1 MNNEDTMS
9 RMDYKMGNESK
20 TFICEN
26 CGAGVVPPESGTRN
40 RNHCPE
46 CLWSRHVD
54 HRTGDR
60 LSVCGGMMEPIAVW
74 AKNGDEWALVH
85 RCIKCGIVRT
95 NRIAGD
101 DNAMRLLGLATGP
114 LRRLPFSLDGPE
126 YAGRLKGGR
135 P

>member
-1 MNNEDTMS
+1 MKYEDTMS
-9 RMDYKMGNESK
+9 RIDYKTGNESEP
-20 TFICEN
+20 FICGN
-26 CGAGVVPPESGTRN
+26 CGGGVTPAESGTLH

-74 AKNGDEWALVH
+74 ARGGGEWALVH
-85 RCIKCGIVRT
+85 RCVKCGIVRV

-101 DNAMRLLGLATGP
+101 DNSLRLLGLATGP
-114 LRRLPFSLDGPE
+114 LRRLPFSLDGP
-126 YAGRLKGGR
+126 ADASASKGGR

>member
-1 MNNEDTMS
+1 MS
-9 RMDYKMGNESK
+9 RIEYTSIHGSDAFVCGR
-20 TFICEN
+20 
-26 CGAGVVPPESGTRN
+26 CGAGVLPPESGTLH

-74 AKNGDEWALVH
+74 ARGGGEWALVH
-85 RCIKCGIVRT
+85 RCAKCGIVRV

-101 DNAMRLLGLATGP
+101 DNSLRLLGLATGP
-114 LRRLPFSLDGPE
+114 LRRLPFSLDVP
-126 YAGRLKGGR
+126 AGASSSKGGR